1 MKGFIAKALCG
12 AGLLTGAFG
21 CNWWGIDSYSDLVD
35 PCYPM
40 RYSNAARQETIAAVA
55 PQMSNGHVL
64 DQTVWNSQ
72 FELGSDKLTSGGLA
86 KLTQLARRRPAPDA
100 VVYVQTAED
109 IAYDP
114 ANPDKFAQTRK
125 ELDQKR
131 ADAVQSYLVKYAGPR
146 GLSFQVLVHD
156 PSEVGI
162 SAVPAAISIAKNN
175 SGAVGILPAGA
186 GGGGGASPSGGAG
199 TGGGTGASGGGTGR

>member
-21 CNWWGIDSYSDLVD
+21 CSWWGIEGYNDLVD
-35 PCYPM
+35 PCYPA
-40 RYSNAARQETIAAVA
+40 RYDYAARQEVIAAVA

-64 DQTVWNSQ
+64 DQTIWNSH
-72 FELGSDKLTSGGLA
+72 FEPGTDKLTSGGLA

-100 VVYVQTAED
+100 VVYVQTAQD

-114 ANPDKFAQTRK
+114 ANRDKFTQARK

-131 ADAVQSYLVKYAGPR
+131 ADAVQNYLLTYAGPR
-146 GLSFQVLVHD
+146 GLAFQVLVHD
-156 PSEVGI
+156 PSEVSI
-162 SAVPAAISIAKNN
+162 SAVPAAVTIMKNN
-175 SGAVGILPAGA
+175 AGAVGILPVG
-186 GGGGGASPSGGAG
+186 GGVTTSGGGGAGAG
-199 TGGGTGASGGGTGR
+199 TGR

>member
-64 DQTVWNSQ
+64 DQTIWNSQ
-72 FELGSDKLTSGGLA
+72 FESGSDKLTSGGLA

-131 ADAVQSYLVKYAGPR
+131 ADAVQNYLVKYAGPR

-186 GGGGGASPSGGAG
+186 GGGGGVSPSGGAG
-199 TGGGTGASGGGTGR
+199 TGASNGGGTGR

>member
-40 RYSNAARQETIAAVA
+40 RYSYAARQETIAAVA

-64 DQTVWNSQ
+64 DQTIWNSQ
-72 FELGSDKLTSGGLA
+72 FESGSDKLTSGGLA

-114 ANPDKFAQTRK
+114 ANADKFAQTRK
-125 ELDQKR
+125 DLDQKR
-131 ADAVQSYLVKYAGPR
+131 ADAVQNYLVKYAGPR

-186 GGGGGASPSGGAG
+186 GGGGGVSPSGGAG
-199 TGGGTGASGGGTGR
+199 TGASNGGGTGR

>member
-21 CNWWGIDSYSDLVD
+21 CSWWGIDTYSDLVD

-40 RYSNAARQETIAAVA
+40 RYSNAARQEVIGAVA

-64 DQTVWNSQ
+64 DQTIWNSQ
-72 FELGSDKLTSGGLA
+72 FEFGSDKLTSGGLA

-114 ANPDKFAQTRK
+114 ANADKFAQTRK
-125 ELDQKR
+125 DLDQKR
-131 ADAVQSYLVKYAGPR
+131 ADAVQTYLVKYAGPR

-156 PSEVGI
+156 PSEVSI
-162 SAVPAAISIAKNN
+162 SAVPAAVSIAKNN
-175 SGAVGILPAGA
+175 AGAVGILPAG
-186 GGGGGASPSGGAG
+186 GGASVSGGAG
-199 TGGGTGASGGGTGR
+199 TGGGAASGGGTGR